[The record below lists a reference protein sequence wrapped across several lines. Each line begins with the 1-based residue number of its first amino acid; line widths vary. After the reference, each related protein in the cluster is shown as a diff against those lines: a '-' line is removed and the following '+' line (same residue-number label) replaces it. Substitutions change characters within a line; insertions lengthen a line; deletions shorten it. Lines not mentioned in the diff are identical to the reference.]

1 MKLFVGFEP
10 CWDYSKVGRI
20 IGWSL
25 SNDIQVL
32 PIIKFDNTYC
42 TPLWETSKWPSHTT
56 HEIAKNAVISLPYTL
71 QPSLTTGTNFVNILL
86 HGQLFLQQLF

>member
-32 PIIKFDNTYC
+32 PIIKFDNTY
-42 TPLWETSKWPSHTT
+42 
-56 HEIAKNAVISLPYTL
+56 
-71 QPSLTTGTNFVNILL
+71 
-86 HGQLFLQQLF
+86 